1 MKPGMKPQ
9 ILVAQPIHDEVLQRL
24 AAVAEV
30 HVHRGPDPLSRA
42 ELAARLGEADAL
54 MGFMT
59 ERIDAALL
67 AQAPRLRIVAAALKG
82 ADNYDAA
89 ACAAAGVWLSIV
101 PDLLSAPTAELAIG
115 LAIAL
120 GRHLR
125 EGDALVRVGGFAG
138 WRPQLY
144 GRGLDGSTVLV
155 AGLGSLGRAIVQRL
169 RGFDC
174 RVIGVDPGAGPVPG
188 IERLTLDDAL
198 PRADYVLLALPLTP
212 ATRQCIDARAIARAP
227 AGTLWVNVGRG
238 SVVDENAMAEALA
251 SRHAGGYAADV
262 FAFEDWADPARP
274 EAIPAALRS
283 RTHTVFTPHLGS
295 AVQRVRL
302 AIEHRAADN
311 ILAALAGQAPPDG
324 VAQAASKAEIA
335 MRSGSAPDSRSPIIA
350 R

>member
-1 MKPGMKPQ
+1 MKPRV
-9 ILVAQPIHDEVLQRL
+9 LVAQPIHDEVLQRL
-24 AAVAEV
+24 LAAADV
-30 HVHRGPDPLSRA
+30 HVHRGPGALSRA
-42 ELAARLGEADAL
+42 ELAARLQDADAL

-59 ERIDAALL
+59 ERLDAALL

-82 ADNYDAA
+82 ADNYDAG

-125 EGDALVRVGGFAG
+125 EGDALVRVGGFDG

-144 GRGLDGSTVLV
+144 GRGLDGSTVVV

-174 RVIGVDPGAGPVPG
+174 RVIGVDPAAGPLQGV
-188 IERLTLDDAL
+188 ERLPLDAAL
-198 PRADYVLLALPLTP
+198 PQAGFVLLALPLTP
-212 ATRQCIDARAIARAP
+212 ATRHLVGARTLALAP
-227 AGTLWVNVGRG
+227 PGTLWVNVGRG
-238 SVVDENAMAEALA
+238 SVVDEQAMAEALA
-251 SRHAGGYAADV
+251 TRQAGGYAADV

-274 EAIPAALRS
+274 ETIAAALRS

-311 ILAALAGQAPPDG
+311 ILAVLAGGVPPDA
-324 VAQAASKAEIA
+324 VRQAASKAEIA
-335 MRSGSAPDSRSPIIA
+335 MRSCSASANISDSIA

>member
-1 MKPGMKPQ
+1 MKPKV
-9 ILVAQPIHDEVLQRL
+9 LVAQPIHAEVLQRL

-30 HVHRGPDPLSRA
+30 HVHPGPDALSRA
-42 ELAARLGEADAL
+42 ELAAQLRDADAL

-59 ERIDAALL
+59 EQVDAAML

-125 EGDALVRVGGFAG
+125 EGDALVRVGGFPG

-144 GRGLDGSTVLV
+144 GRGLDGSTVV
-155 AGLGSLGRAIVQRL
+155 VVGLGSLGRAIVRRL
-169 RGFDC
+169 SGFDC
-174 RVIGVDPGAGPVPG
+174 RVLGVDPGAHEVPG
-188 IERLTLDDAL
+188 LERVSLQQAL
-198 PRADYVLLALPLTP
+198 PRADFVLLALPLTP
-212 ATRQCIDARAIARAP
+212 ATRHLVDAATIARAP

-238 SVVDENAMAEALA
+238 SVVDEQAMAEALA
-251 SRHAGGYAADV
+251 TRHAGGYAADV
-262 FAFEDWADPARP
+262 FAFEDWADPRRP

-295 AVQRVRL
+295 AVQRVRV

-311 ILAALAGQAPPDG
+311 ILAVLAGGVPPDAL
-324 VAQAASKAEIA
+324 VQAASKAEIA
-335 MRSGSAPDSRSPIIA
+335 MRSPAASAKLSDSSA